1 MHDDRTKLLATV
13 IVFATGSLWGF
24 YWLPVR
30 QLTEM
35 GLPGAWGT
43 LAITAAAVVIL
54 APAAIVNWR
63 HIIRSNRVANVS
75 LALGGVAFTLY
86 SVGFVY
92 GRVAIIILL
101 FFLTPVWSTLIGR
114 YVMGWHTPLL
124 RIVAIAI
131 GLAGLAVMLSADGEL
146 PLPKSAGEWMGLA
159 AGVLWAMATTGIR
172 TKLELKPL
180 DAAFLFALGAVSAAL
195 VIAIFLGTWPDEI
208 PRDNL
213 LPLTA
218 LAFAAGGSWWVLS
231 VAGLM
236 WAAVRLEPTRVGILL
251 MMEVIVGAGSAAI
264 LAGEHLDRLEIA
276 GGALVLCAGIL
287 EVWPTRRVTPS
298 RSTP

>member
-1 MHDDRTKLLATV
+1 MDDDRVKFLAAA
-13 IVFATGSLWGF
+13 IVFSTGTLWGL

-30 QLTEM
+30 SLSEA
-35 GLPGAWGT
+35 GLSGPWATVAIT
-43 LAITAAAVVIL
+43 LAATTILFPVAVIRWRN
-54 APAAIVNWR
+54 IVQ
-63 HIIRSNRVANVS
+63 SNPVAMIS

-86 SVGFVY
+86 SIGFVY

-114 YVMGWHTPLL
+114 YVMGWQTPRL

-131 GLAGLAVMLSADGEL
+131 GLAGLTVMLSADGDL
-146 PLPKSAGEWMGLA
+146 PLPRAAGEWMGLI
-159 AGVLWAMATTGIR
+159 AGVLWAIATTGIR
-172 TKLELKPL
+172 TKLELRPIEATFL
-180 DAAFLFALGAVSAAL
+180 FVLGAALAAFIMAP
-195 VIAIFLGTWPDEI
+195 FLETWPGALSAEGI
-208 PRDNL
+208 
-213 LPLTA
+213 LPLSG
-218 LAFAAGGSWWVLS
+218 LAFATGGFWWVLS
-231 VAGLM
+231 VASLM
-236 WAAVRLEPTRVGILL
+236 WATVRLEPTRVGILL
-251 MMEVIVGAGSAAI
+251 MTEVIVGAGSAAI